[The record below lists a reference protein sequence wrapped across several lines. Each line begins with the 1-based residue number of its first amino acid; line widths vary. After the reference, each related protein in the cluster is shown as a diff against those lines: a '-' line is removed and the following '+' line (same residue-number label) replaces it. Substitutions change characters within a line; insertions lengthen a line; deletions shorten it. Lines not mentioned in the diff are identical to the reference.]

1 MFTGIITDVG
11 KVVHREDRGDTLFR
25 IETAY
30 RADTIDLGA
39 SICCNG
45 ACMTVIARE
54 QVSDD
59 RATFDLEASAE
70 SLSKT
75 TMGDWHVG
83 TLINLERSLSLGDEL
98 GGHLVSGHVDAV
110 AHVVRREAEGDSWR
124 LTIRPPKA
132 LMPFFAPKGSVAL
145 NGVSLTI
152 NEVDDETFG
161 INMIP
166 HTQVVTAFSALSNIE
181 ISEASPAP
189 INLEIDQLARYVHR
203 QLQFL
208 PQTQGS

>member
-11 KVVHREDRGDTLFR
+11 TITHREDRGDTLFR

-30 RADTIDLGA
+30 RADTIDIGA

-45 ACMTVIARE
+45 ACMTAIARE
-54 QVSDD
+54 QISTE
-59 RATFDLEASAE
+59 RATFDFEASAE

-75 TMGDWHVG
+75 TMGGWKAG
-83 TLINLERSLSLGDEL
+83 TEVNLERSLSLGDEL

-110 AHVVRREAEGDSWR
+110 AMIIRREAEGDSWR
-124 LTIRPPKA
+124 LTVKPPRE

-152 NEVDDETFG
+152 NEVGEETFG

-166 HTQVVTAFSALSNIE
+166 HTQEVTAFRALANLD
-181 ISEASPAP
+181 ISETSPAP

-203 QLQFL
+203 QLQFIT
-208 PQTQGS
+208 PS

>member
-11 KVVHREDRGDTLFR
+11 RVAYREDRGDTLFR
-25 IETAY
+25 IDTAY
-30 RADTIDLGA
+30 SAASIDLGA

-54 QVSDD
+54 QITDE
-59 RATFDLEASAE
+59 RATFDLEASTE

-75 TMGDWHVG
+75 TMSSWHEG
-83 TLINLERSLSLGDEL
+83 TLINLERSLSMGDEL

-110 AHVVRREAEGDSWR
+110 ASVVGLESEGDSWR
-124 LTIRPPKA
+124 LTIRPPSD

-152 NEVDDETFG
+152 NEVDESTFG

-166 HTQVVTAFSALSNIE
+166 HTQTVTAFSSLGDME
-181 ISEASPAP
+181 ISEASPAA

-208 PQTQGS
+208 PQTQSS

>member
-11 KVVHREDRGDTLFR
+11 TITHREDRGDTLFR

-30 RADTIDLGA
+30 RADTIDIGA

-45 ACMTVIARE
+45 ACMTAIARE
-54 QVSDD
+54 QISAE
-59 RATFDLEASAE
+59 RATFDFEASAE

-75 TMGDWHVG
+75 TMGGWKAG
-83 TLINLERSLSLGDEL
+83 TEVNLERSLSLGDEL

-110 AHVVRREAEGDSWR
+110 AMIIRREAEGDSWR
-124 LTIRPPKA
+124 LTVKPPRE

-152 NEVDDETFG
+152 NEVGEETFG

-166 HTQVVTAFSALSNIE
+166 HTQEVTAFRALANLD
-181 ISEASPAP
+181 ISETSPAP

-203 QLQFL
+203 QLQFIT
-208 PQTQGS
+208 PS

>member
-11 KVVHREDRGDTLFR
+11 TISHREDRGDTLFR

-30 RADTIDLGA
+30 RADSMDIGA

-45 ACMTVIARE
+45 ACMTVIAKE
-54 QVSDD
+54 QISDD
-59 RATFDLEASAE
+59 RASFDFEASAE

-75 TMGDWHVG
+75 TMGGWNVG
-83 TLINLERSLSLGDEL
+83 TEVNLERSLSLGDEL

-110 AHVVRREAEGDSWR
+110 AQVIRREAEGDSWR
-124 LTIRPPKA
+124 LTIRPPKE

-152 NEVDDETFG
+152 NEVDEETFG

-166 HTQVVTAFSALSNIE
+166 HTQDVTAFRALANLD

-203 QLQFL
+203 QLQFIT
-208 PQTQGS
+208 PN

>member
-11 KVVHREDRGDTLFR
+11 HVVHRKDRGDTLFR

-30 RADTIDLGA
+30 AADTIDLGA

-75 TMGDWHVG
+75 TMGTWNVG
-83 TLINLERSLSLGDEL
+83 SLINLERSLAVGEEL

-110 AHVVRREAEGDSWR
+110 ADVVALVTEGDSWR
-124 LTIRPPKA
+124 LTIRPPQA

-152 NEVDDETFG
+152 NEVDDATFG

-166 HTQVVTAFSALSNIE
+166 HTQQVTAFSALGTLV

-208 PQTQGS
+208 PQAQGS

>member
-1 MFTGIITDVG
+1 VFTGIITDVG
-11 KVVHREDRGDTLFR
+11 TVVHREDRGDTLFR

-30 RADTIDLGA
+30 RADSMALGA

-45 ACMTVIARE
+45 ACMTVIATE
-54 QVSDD
+54 QTSTD
-59 RATFDLEASAE
+59 RATFDFEASAE

-75 TMGDWHVG
+75 TMDAWQPG
-83 TLINLERSLSLGDEL
+83 TLINLERSLALGDEL
-98 GGHLVSGHVDAV
+98 GGHLVSGHVDAL
-110 AHVVRREAEGDSWR
+110 AHVVRRENQGDSWR
-124 LTIRPPKA
+124 LTIQPPKE

-145 NGVSLTI
+145 DGVSLTI
-152 NEVDDETFG
+152 NEVGENTFG

-166 HTQVVTAFSALSNIE
+166 HTQAVTGFRALADLE
-181 ISEASPAP
+181 ISEASTAP

-208 PQTQGS
+208 PQTQGA